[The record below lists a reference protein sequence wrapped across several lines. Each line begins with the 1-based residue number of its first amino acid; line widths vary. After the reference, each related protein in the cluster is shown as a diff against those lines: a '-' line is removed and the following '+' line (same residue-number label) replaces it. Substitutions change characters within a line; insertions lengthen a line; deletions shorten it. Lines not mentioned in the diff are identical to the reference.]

1 MDNDEPEKKVVG
13 AFVAWLTKVE
23 QAPKVLDEE
32 LTKLIEFLISEKDKF
47 LPRLTSS
54 KKDQEFFDNE
64 LERINT
70 VRHSLRLMDE
80 TVTDTALKAQIW
92 EAVVAIFIAGI
103 NLGNY
108 SEPID
113 IAKKELNS
121 RRQRSNS
128 AEANKA
134 KADRAEIEWRKTA
147 LKLAEMALQAGKRSQ
162 NDIAEYIMANWK
174 EYIKTPEHKN
184 SNKKPPKYSTLI
196 TAISN
201 WQSTRKLQK

>member
-1 MDNDEPEKKVVG
+1 MDNDEPEQEIVE
-13 AFVAWLTKVE
+13 AFTALLK
-23 QAPKVLDEE
+23 APENARKEFRKLVRWVLEE
-32 LTKLIEFLISEKDKF
+32 KRKF
-47 LPRLTSS
+47 LPNVGSSKEQEEFNEEKKRLICLVIYLNKLTSQYN
-54 KKDQEFFDNE
+54 D
-64 LERINT
+64 I
-70 VRHSLRLMDE
+70 SLQASFYD
-80 TVTDTALKAQIW
+80 
-92 EAVVAIFIAGI
+92 VAISAFIAGI
-103 NLGNY
+103 NLGQY

-121 RRQRSNS
+121 RRQRNNS
-128 AEANKA
+128 TEANKA

-174 EYIKTPEHKN
+174 EYIKIPEHKN